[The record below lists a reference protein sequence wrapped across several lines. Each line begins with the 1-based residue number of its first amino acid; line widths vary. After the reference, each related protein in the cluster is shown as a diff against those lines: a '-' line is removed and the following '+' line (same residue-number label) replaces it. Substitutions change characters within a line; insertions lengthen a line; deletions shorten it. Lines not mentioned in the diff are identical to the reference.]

1 MGRQQQTVIPSAARD
16 LQAPVIPSAARDLE
30 STEGDERRADEVQ
43 IPRFARDDSRRIRQL
58 RGSKPAVDPWKA
70 HGSVIDEERRPDGTL
85 ERALT
90 IFLAGAECPFTCSF
104 CDLWRFTIDGSTPAG
119 ALPKQIAATIAAL
132 DEPLPAR

>member
-43 IPRFARDDSRRIRQL
+43 ISRFARDDSRRIRQL
-58 RGSKPAVDPWKA
+58 RGSKPVVDAWKA
-70 HGSVIDEERRPDGTL
+70 HGSVIEDERRPDGRV

-90 IFLAGAECPFTCSF
+90 VFLAGAECPFTCSF
-104 CDLWRFTIDGSTPAG
+104 CDLWRYTIDGANPAG
-119 ALPKQIAATIAAL
+119 ALVAQL
-132 DEPLPAR
+132 RE